1 MSDPF
6 ADRDQFAEII
16 RVVSDEARSY
26 LEGLT
31 DAPLRSGNADQ
42 VAESFTEP
50 IVEDGKGW
58 SDALQTLLT
67 DGVEAHVRSS
77 GPRFFHFVI
86 GGVTPAAFGADWITT
101 LLDQNPGLWIGSP
114 LGSQLEAVGID
125 WLKDLFDLPSEWAGT
140 LTTGGTMA
148 NFVSLAAGR
157 RWWGLEHGRDIDEGG
172 FSSLPA
178 VPVFSSGHIH
188 ASAIKVLGMLGIGRS
203 TVQSFSAD
211 ATGRVD
217 LDALEA
223 ALKEL
228 RGAPSIIV
236 ANAGEVNSG
245 DFDPIDRMVDLA
257 EKYRAW
263 VHVDGAFGLFARIS
277 PRTKHLT
284 AGAERAHSV
293 SADGHKWL
301 NVPYDCGFAF
311 VRDPELLRGLFA
323 STASYLTGLDDPRPN
338 LGFTSPEA
346 SQRARGLT
354 VWATLRA
361 YGRNGYREMVERHLD
376 LAQRV
381 AERVDRA
388 PDLERLADVQLNI
401 VCFRF
406 HPEGLD
412 EDRLD
417 SLNRKIGEEILTDGR
432 VYVGTTL
439 YAGRVAFRPAIVN
452 WRTTEQ
458 DVDLLVDVVR
468 EIGNRLIQS

>member
-1 MSDPF
+1 MTDPVV
-6 ADRDQFAEII
+6 DLDQLPEVV
-16 RVVSDEARSY
+16 RVVSEEARGY

-31 DAPLRSGNADQ
+31 AAPLRSANADQ
-42 VAESFTEP
+42 IAESFAEP
-50 IVEDGKGW
+50 IPEDGKG
-58 SDALQTLLT
+58 SGEALQTLLT
-67 DGVEAHVRSS
+67 EGVAAHVRSG

-101 LLDQNPGLWIGSP
+101 LLDQNPGLWVASP
-114 LGSQLEAVGID
+114 LGAQLETIGLE
-125 WLKDLFDLPSEWAGT
+125 WLKDLFDLPPQWGGT

-148 NFVSLAAGR
+148 NYVSLAAAR
-157 RWWGLEHGRDIDEGG
+157 RWWGLEHGKDIDEEG
-172 FSSLPA
+172 FSSLPS
-178 VPVFSSGHIH
+178 VPVFSSGYIH
-188 ASAIKVLGMLGIGRS
+188 ASAVKVLGMLGIGRS
-203 TVQSFSAD
+203 RVRSFSSD
-211 ATGRVD
+211 ATGRLD

-228 RGAPSIIV
+228 KGAASIIV
-236 ANAGEVNSG
+236 ANAGEVNAG
-245 DFDPIDRMVDLA
+245 DFDPIERMVDLA
-257 EKYRAW
+257 EKYGAW
-263 VHVDGAFGLFARIS
+263 IHVDGAFGLFARIT
-277 PRTKHLT
+277 PRTKQLT
-284 AGAERAHSV
+284 AGVERAQSV

-311 VRDPELLRGLFA
+311 VHDRDLLRGLFA

-338 LGFTSPEA
+338 LGFISPEA

-381 AERVDRA
+381 ADRVDEA
-388 PDLERLADVQLNI
+388 PDLERMADVPLNI

-412 EDRLD
+412 EDELD
-417 SLNRKIGEEILTDGR
+417 AVNRRISEEILTDGR
-432 VYVGTTL
+432 VYVGRTL

-468 EIGNRLIQS
+468 EIGNRLIQT